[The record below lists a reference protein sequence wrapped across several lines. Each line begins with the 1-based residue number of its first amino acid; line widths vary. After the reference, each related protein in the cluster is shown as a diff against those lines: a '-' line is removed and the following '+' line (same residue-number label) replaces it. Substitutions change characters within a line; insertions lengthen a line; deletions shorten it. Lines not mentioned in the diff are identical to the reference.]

1 MRVLLKVGGAGSAI
15 PTLQSSEW
23 AMREPT
29 HRLDAGPRVAAPSTK
44 LGADVQGWKVGDRA
58 LVALILSCGQCREC
72 LAGRDNQC
80 ETVSPRDSLAP
91 LSPGIGVDGG
101 MADYIAVGGRIT
113 SIRWAISTSSRRRPW
128 PTRPSH
134 RSTRSTP
141 SATVSP
147 ATRPPWSRPR
157 RTRPH
162 GVADPAG
169 DHRLAHHRP
178 GH

>member
-1 MRVLLKVGGAGSAI
+1 MGDENPLIGSTLGHEVAG
-15 PTLQSSEW
+15 TV
-23 AMREPT
+23 
-29 HRLDAGPRVAAPSTK
+29 DK

-101 MADYIAVGGRIT
+101 MADYIAVKAHHLDPLGDLDVAAAAPLADAALTPIH
-113 SIRWAISTSSRRRPW
+113 AINL
-128 PTRPSH
+128 
-134 RSTRSTP
+134 

-147 ATRPPWSRPR
+147 ATRPPWSSAS
-157 RTRPH
+157 
-162 GVADPAG
+162 ADSATWG
-169 DHRLAHHRP
+169 CRSCWLNHRLAHHRP